1 MPWEGKPIEAGKNSL
16 LSCRNSPLAHITHI
30 RALFNL
36 FYPNVIPSKIY
47 ENVYEIYENFVFDPG
62 EIGNVIGSY
71 MSEAVQIA
79 EIDQVYIN
87 WDPLDPAELVESIV
101 TALAFNVNGIED
113 VLDRTQGHIPV
124 GNSDT

>member
-1 MPWEGKPIEAGKNSL
+1 
-16 LSCRNSPLAHITHI
+16 
-30 RALFNL
+30 
-36 FYPNVIPSKIY
+36 
-47 ENVYEIYENFVFDPG
+47 
-62 EIGNVIGSY
+62 